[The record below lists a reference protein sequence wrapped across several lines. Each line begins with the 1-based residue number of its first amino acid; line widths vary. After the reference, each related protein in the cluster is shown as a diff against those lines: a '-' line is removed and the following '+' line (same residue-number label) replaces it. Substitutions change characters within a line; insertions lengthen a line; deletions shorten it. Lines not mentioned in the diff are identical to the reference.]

1 MLEATSGMTHIC
13 ISYVQI
19 KSYEDVL
26 QRKKFLIYWILAML
40 QHMEDI
46 LVDTE
51 QLPRFYNQVITGILF
66 LKMFMSLLNVVTC
79 VKEQE
84 T

>member
-1 MLEATSGMTHIC
+1 MFRS
-13 ISYVQI
+13 
-19 KSYEDVL
+19 KSYEDML
-26 QRKKFLIYWILAML
+26 QRKKFFTYWILAML

-51 QLPRFYNQVITGILF
+51 QLPRFCNKVITGLLF
-66 LKMFMSLLNVVTC
+66 LKMLMSLLNVMTG